1 MKERMENRKVLGI
14 ILGLAGTIT
23 LILYGKSLINATN
36 ASLGNLL
43 VFVNAVSYGFYLIIV
58 KKLMDKYNAFTFVKW
73 IYTFGFLMVLP
84 FGWGEFQAI
93 DFANLPT
100 DIFWKIGFVVV
111 FSTFLTYLLNLV
123 SMREL
128 KPTTVAV
135 FIYLQ
140 PLFATIFAV
149 SLGKD
154 DLSLVKLISAVLIDL
169 NTRMPSVFRE
179 MELGLRNQIS
189 QRLERGKVDF
199 SLYVEVTGEETTSK
213 INVPIIKGYI
223 NQMKAVIPTADE
235 TELMKMAVRMPDA
248 LKTERDEI
256 DENEWKQIQTV
267 IDEALENIANF
278 RKDEGASLE
287 KEFQL
292 RIGNINNLM
301 NEAVSY
307 DAERVETVKTRLRT
321 ALDEIKVNVD
331 ENRFE
336 QELIFYLEKYD
347 ITEEKV
353 RLGNHLNYFLET
365 LNGTEANGRKLGFI
379 TQEMGRE
386 INTMGSKSNHTEMQK
401 LVVMMKDELE
411 KIKEQVL
418 NVL

>member
-1 MKERMENRKVLGI
+1 MIQSMTGFGKASLQLPTKK
-14 ILGLAGTIT
+14 IT
-23 LILYGKSLINATN
+23 VEIKSLN
-36 ASLGNLL
+36 SKGL
-43 VFVNAVSYGFYLIIV
+43 
-58 KKLMDKYNAFTFVKW
+58 
-73 IYTFGFLMVLP
+73 
-84 FGWGEFQAI
+84 
-93 DFANLPT
+93 
-100 DIFWKIGFVVV
+100 
-111 FSTFLTYLLNLV
+111 
-123 SMREL
+123 
-128 KPTTVAV
+128 
-135 FIYLQ
+135 
-140 PLFATIFAV
+140 
-149 SLGKD
+149 
-154 DLSLVKLISAVLIDL
+154 DL

-213 INVPIIKGYI
+213 INVPIVKGYI
-223 NQMKAVIPTADE
+223 NQMKAIISTADE

-292 RIGNINNLM
+292 RIANINNLM

-321 ALDEIKVNVD
+321 ALDELKVNVD

>member
-1 MKERMENRKVLGI
+1 MIQSMTGFGKASLQLPTKK
-14 ILGLAGTIT
+14 IT
-23 LILYGKSLINATN
+23 VEIKSLN
-36 ASLGNLL
+36 SKGL
-43 VFVNAVSYGFYLIIV
+43 
-58 KKLMDKYNAFTFVKW
+58 
-73 IYTFGFLMVLP
+73 
-84 FGWGEFQAI
+84 
-93 DFANLPT
+93 
-100 DIFWKIGFVVV
+100 
-111 FSTFLTYLLNLV
+111 
-123 SMREL
+123 
-128 KPTTVAV
+128 
-135 FIYLQ
+135 
-140 PLFATIFAV
+140 
-149 SLGKD
+149 
-154 DLSLVKLISAVLIDL
+154 DL

-213 INVPIIKGYI
+213 INVPIVKGYI

-267 IDEALENIANF
+267 INEALENIANF

-321 ALDEIKVNVD
+321 ALDELKVNVD

>member
-1 MKERMENRKVLGI
+1 MIQSMTGFGKASLQLPTKK
-14 ILGLAGTIT
+14 IT
-23 LILYGKSLINATN
+23 VEIKSLN
-36 ASLGNLL
+36 SKGL
-43 VFVNAVSYGFYLIIV
+43 
-58 KKLMDKYNAFTFVKW
+58 
-73 IYTFGFLMVLP
+73 
-84 FGWGEFQAI
+84 
-93 DFANLPT
+93 
-100 DIFWKIGFVVV
+100 
-111 FSTFLTYLLNLV
+111 
-123 SMREL
+123 
-128 KPTTVAV
+128 
-135 FIYLQ
+135 
-140 PLFATIFAV
+140 
-149 SLGKD
+149 
-154 DLSLVKLISAVLIDL
+154 DL

-213 INVPIIKGYI
+213 INVPIVKGYI
-223 NQMKAVIPTADE
+223 NQMKAVIPNADE

-292 RIGNINNLM
+292 GIANIEKLM

-321 ALDEIKVNVD
+321 ALDELKVNVD

-353 RLGNHLNYFLET
+353 RLGNHLSYFLET

>member
-1 MKERMENRKVLGI
+1 MIQSMTGFGKASLQLPTKK
-14 ILGLAGTIT
+14 IT
-23 LILYGKSLINATN
+23 VEIKSLN
-36 ASLGNLL
+36 SKGL
-43 VFVNAVSYGFYLIIV
+43 
-58 KKLMDKYNAFTFVKW
+58 
-73 IYTFGFLMVLP
+73 
-84 FGWGEFQAI
+84 
-93 DFANLPT
+93 
-100 DIFWKIGFVVV
+100 
-111 FSTFLTYLLNLV
+111 
-123 SMREL
+123 
-128 KPTTVAV
+128 
-135 FIYLQ
+135 
-140 PLFATIFAV
+140 
-149 SLGKD
+149 
-154 DLSLVKLISAVLIDL
+154 DL

-189 QRLERGKVDF
+189 QCLERGKVDF
-199 SLYVEVTGEETTSK
+199 SLYVEVTGEETSSK
-213 INVPIIKGYI
+213 INVPIVNGYM
-223 NQMKAVIPTADE
+223 NQMKAVLPNADE
-235 TELMKMAVRMPDA
+235 TELLKMAVRMPDA

-256 DENEWKQIQTV
+256 DANEWKQIQTV
-267 IDEALENIANF
+267 INEALENIANF

-292 RIGNINNLM
+292 RIANINNLM

-321 ALDEIKVNVD
+321 ALDELKVNVD

-353 RLGNHLNYFLET
+353 RLGNHLNYFLDT
-365 LNGTEANGRKLGFI
+365 LNGMEANGRKLGFI

>member
-1 MKERMENRKVLGI
+1 MTGFGKASLQLPTKK
-14 ILGLAGTIT
+14 IT
-23 LILYGKSLINATN
+23 VEIKSLN
-36 ASLGNLL
+36 SKGL
-43 VFVNAVSYGFYLIIV
+43 
-58 KKLMDKYNAFTFVKW
+58 
-73 IYTFGFLMVLP
+73 
-84 FGWGEFQAI
+84 
-93 DFANLPT
+93 
-100 DIFWKIGFVVV
+100 
-111 FSTFLTYLLNLV
+111 
-123 SMREL
+123 
-128 KPTTVAV
+128 
-135 FIYLQ
+135 
-140 PLFATIFAV
+140 
-149 SLGKD
+149 
-154 DLSLVKLISAVLIDL
+154 DL

-213 INVPIIKGYI
+213 INVPIVNGYI
-223 NQMKAVIPTADE
+223 NQMKAVIPTADA
-235 TELMKMAVRMPDA
+235 TELLKMAVRMPDA

-256 DENEWKQIQTV
+256 DATEWKQIQTV
-267 IDEALENIANF
+267 IDEAIENIANF

-292 RIGNINNLM
+292 RISNINNLM

-321 ALDEIKVNVD
+321 ALEELKVNVD

-353 RLGNHLNYFLET
+353 RLGNHLNYFIET

>member
-1 MKERMENRKVLGI
+1 MTGFGKASLQLPTKK
-14 ILGLAGTIT
+14 IT
-23 LILYGKSLINATN
+23 VEIKSLN
-36 ASLGNLL
+36 SKGL
-43 VFVNAVSYGFYLIIV
+43 
-58 KKLMDKYNAFTFVKW
+58 
-73 IYTFGFLMVLP
+73 
-84 FGWGEFQAI
+84 
-93 DFANLPT
+93 
-100 DIFWKIGFVVV
+100 
-111 FSTFLTYLLNLV
+111 
-123 SMREL
+123 
-128 KPTTVAV
+128 
-135 FIYLQ
+135 
-140 PLFATIFAV
+140 
-149 SLGKD
+149 
-154 DLSLVKLISAVLIDL
+154 DL

-213 INVPIIKGYI
+213 INVPIVKGYM
-223 NQMKAVIPTADE
+223 NQLKVVIPNADE
-235 TELMKMAVRMPDA
+235 TELLKMAVRMPDA

-256 DENEWKQIQTV
+256 DANEWKQIQSV

-292 RIGNINNLM
+292 RIATIEKLM

-321 ALDEIKVNVD
+321 ALDELKVNVD